1 MRTVRDVMQ
10 GDVELLR
17 TSETVAEAAGVL
29 AAQREDW
36 LPLCQADG
44 TLAGAVSHRDIVAEV
59 VAKGRDPREV
69 RLAELADPGD
79 VVAIDVDVPLQVA
92 VSLMCRHD
100 RSRLPVVEGDRVVGL
115 VTRRDAVGSLSFCPP
130 WAEGTEEAGA

>member
-10 GDVELLR
+10 GDVEVLR

-36 LPLCQADG
+36 LPLCRADG
-44 TLAGAVSHRDIVAEV
+44 SLAGAVSHRDIVAEV

-69 RLAELADPGD
+69 RLAELAELSRWPTP
-79 VVAIDVDVPLQVA
+79 VTWWP
-92 VSLMCRHD
+92 STSTC
-100 RSRLPVVEGDRVVGL
+100 RSRWP
-115 VTRRDAVGSLSFCPP
+115 SP
-130 WAEGTEEAGA
+130 